1 MKTTCLFFLT
11 ISWAALMHGRGYAV
25 PSSPASRQ
33 TAPESSANTASEH
46 PRDPAR
52 RNAAPADDRRHQTG
66 ENASDEQRDP
76 RRASDKNQR
85 PSRVSLTGL
94 TKTNRPNQLS
104 NSGRHSLP
112 GNALHQPGSDKSST
126 ADKGGLIQ
134 NEMVHNSSS
143 IRTSSVVRPTVA
155 SLNNVRPGARSW
167 LWSAGRHR
175 GPNPAVVGGSA
186 NSDSRNT
193 GAMNGTRMNRKP

>member
-1 MKTTCLFFLT
+1 MKTTCLLFLT
-11 ISWAALMHGRGYAV
+11 MSWAALTQGTGYAI

-33 TAPESSANTASEH
+33 TAPESSANTASDH
-46 PRDPAR
+46 PHDPAR
-52 RNAAPADDRRHQTG
+52 RDAASPRDGRHQPG
-66 ENASDEQRDP
+66 GKADEQPDL

-94 TKTNRPNQLS
+94 TKANRPNQLS
-104 NSGRHSLP
+104 NSRQRSLA
-112 GNALHQPGSDKSST
+112 GNALHQPGSDKSGT

-134 NEMVHNSSS
+134 NEMVHNASP

-155 SLNNVRPGARSW
+155 SFNNARPGARSW

-175 GPNPAVVGGSA
+175 GPNQAVVGGSA
-186 NSDSRNT
+186 NSDSRNS
-193 GAMNGTRMNRKP
+193 GAIKGTRMNRKP

>member
-1 MKTTCLFFLT
+1 MKTACLLFLT
-11 ISWAALMHGRGYAV
+11 MSWAALMHGRGYAV

-52 RNAAPADDRRHQTG
+52 RDAAPADDGRHQPG
-66 ENASDEQRDP
+66 GKADEQPDL
-76 RRASDKNQR
+76 RRAYHKNQR
-85 PSRVSLTGL
+85 PSGVSLTGL
-94 TKTNRPNQLS
+94 TKANRPNQLS
-104 NSGRHSLP
+104 NSRQRSLP
-112 GNALHQPGSDKSST
+112 GNALHQPGSDKPGSV
-126 ADKGGLIQ
+126 AKGGLIQ
-134 NEMVHNSSS
+134 TETAQNALPV
-143 IRTSSVVRPTVA
+143 RTSSVVRPTVA
-155 SLNNVRPGARSW
+155 SFNNARPGGRSW